1 MREFTEQ
8 FFDLLLDLD
17 ANWRVTTVRSNYKD
31 REVFIDIEHV
41 GKQACCPKTFD
52 LCGVYDH
59 APKRKMT
66 SFGHFGLQ
74 GLFSLPT
81 SKG

>member
-17 ANWRVTTVRSNYKD
+17 GNWRVTTVRSNYKD

-41 GKQACCPKTFD
+41 GKQASGQTHTLCPKILT
-52 LCGVYDH
+52 
-59 APKRKMT
+59 R
-66 SFGHFGLQ
+66 
-74 GLFSLPT
+74 
-81 SKG
+81 